1 MALPPLIL
9 RRPIAVRFVDAMA
22 VVRTSGE
29 SAEWPALLR
38 LAADS
43 ERQEGGLTAEAVRS
57 LLPLPLPA
65 VRALLRQGVELGML
79 GRDGERFRLTALG
92 RACLRQDAGMDGH
105 HGWFRFAVTDEPLLA
120 GRQLL
125 HVEERRDLGDLEE
138 TTLEDAADALHTEPD
153 AFFSSVAQRGLL
165 FSVLRTSAQMRPV
178 PRKQDLTLMMEV
190 EIRPGQDGPF
200 NLRLTGQWP
209 AGKGTGRDRTGG
221 AMDIRLTSA
230 QPRRADQGYAEL
242 LQMAAAASGQDFLAS
257 PGGQADLSTGYPT
270 RFADAPTEARVH
282 FRLRVPKIPK
292 VQFKVPG
299 QFDLGTFEVEA
310 FEVPIT
316 PAAGDEDLW
325 GQWLQCHLLGPDK
338 SPGGPARAGEGVRQR
353 LPSYQ
358 PRSGAELARLALGR
372 SPLGRDVPQRASLL
386 EAHDLLLWE
395 PTDR

>member
-9 RRPIAVRFVDAMA
+9 RRPISVRFVDAMA
-22 VVRTSGE
+22 VVRTAGE

-38 LAADS
+38 LASDL
-43 ERQEGGLTAEAVRS
+43 ERQQGGLTAEAARS

-65 VRALLRQGVELGML
+65 ARALLRQGVDLGML
-79 GRDGERFRLTALG
+79 SREGEVFRPTALG

-105 HGWFRFAVTDEPLLA
+105 HGLFRFAVTDEPLLA

-125 HVEERRDLGDLEE
+125 HVEERRDLADLED
-138 TTLEDAADALHTEPD
+138 TTLAEAADALQAAPD
-153 AFFSSVAQRGLL
+153 AFFTSVAQRGLL
-165 FSVLRTSAQMRPV
+165 FSVARTSARLRPV

-190 EIRPGQDGPF
+190 ELRPGQDGPF

-221 AMDIRLTSA
+221 AIDVRLTSA
-230 QPRRADQGYAEL
+230 QPRRPDQGYADL
-242 LQMAAAASGQDFLAS
+242 LQMAAAASGQDFLSA

-270 RFADAPTEARVH
+270 KFAEAPTEARTH

-292 VQFKVPG
+292 VHFKVPG
-299 QFDLGTFEVEA
+299 QFDLGSFEVEA
-310 FEVPIT
+310 FEVPIV
-316 PAAGDEDLW
+316 PAPGDEDLW

-338 SPGGPARAGEGVRQR
+338 SPGGPARAGEAVRQKI
-353 LPSYQ
+353 PSYR

-372 SPLGRDVPQRASLL
+372 GPLGRDIPQRATLL

>member
-9 RRPIAVRFVDAMA
+9 RRPVAVRFVDAMA

-38 LAADS
+38 LASDL
-43 ERQEGGLTAEAVRS
+43 ERQQGGLTAEAVHT

-65 VRALLRQGVELGML
+65 ARTLLRQGVDLGL
-79 GRDGERFRLTALG
+79 LSRDGDSFRATALG

-105 HGWFRFAVTDEPLLA
+105 HGFFRFAITDEPLLA

-125 HVEERRDLGDLEE
+125 HVEERRDLADLED
-138 TTLEDAADALHTEPD
+138 TTLEEAAEALHAEPD
-153 AFFSSVAQRGLL
+153 TFFASVAQRGLL
-165 FSVLRTSAQMRPV
+165 FTVVRTSARMRPV
-178 PRKQDLTLMMEV
+178 PRKQDLTLLLEV
-190 EIRPGQDGPF
+190 EIRPGQEGPF

-221 AMDIRLTSA
+221 AIDVRLTSA
-230 QPRRADQGYAEL
+230 QPRRADQSYADL
-242 LQMAAAASGQDFLAS
+242 LQMAAAASGQDFLAT

-270 RFADAPTEARVH
+270 RFAEAPSEARLH

-292 VQFKVPG
+292 VHFKVPG

-310 FEVPIT
+310 FEVPIV
-316 PAAGDEDLW
+316 PAAGDEDSW
-325 GQWLQCHLLGPDK
+325 GQWLQCQLLGPDK
-338 SPGGPARAGEGVRQR
+338 SPGGPARAGEAVRQKI
-353 LPSYQ
+353 PSYR
-358 PRSGAELARLALGR
+358 PRTGAELARLALGR
-372 SPLGRDVPQRASLL
+372 GPLGRDLPQRAALL

>member
-65 VRALLRQGVELGML
+65 ARALLRQGVDLGML

-125 HVEERRDLGDLEE
+125 HVEERRDLSDLED
-138 TTLEDAADALHTEPD
+138 TTLEEAADALHTEPD

-221 AMDIRLTSA
+221 RRRTSLDGRHRHHRGGA
-230 QPRRADQGYAEL
+230 QSGPGRPIARPGDNSGGAHLVRR
-242 LQMAAAASGQDFLAS
+242 
-257 PGGQADLSTGYPT
+257 PG
-270 RFADAPTEARVH
+270 RH
-282 FRLRVPKIPK
+282 
-292 VQFKVPG
+292 
-299 QFDLGTFEVEA
+299 
-310 FEVPIT
+310 
-316 PAAGDEDLW
+316 
-325 GQWLQCHLLGPDK
+325 
-338 SPGGPARAGEGVRQR
+338 
-353 LPSYQ
+353 
-358 PRSGAELARLALGR
+358 
-372 SPLGRDVPQRASLL
+372 
-386 EAHDLLLWE
+386 
-395 PTDR
+395 